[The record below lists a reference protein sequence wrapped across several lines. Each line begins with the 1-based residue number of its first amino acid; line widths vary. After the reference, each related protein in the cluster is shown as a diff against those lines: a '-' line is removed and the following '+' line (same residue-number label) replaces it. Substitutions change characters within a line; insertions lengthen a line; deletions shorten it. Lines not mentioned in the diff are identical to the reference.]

1 MELMNKKAMMKL
13 ALMVFLLGF
22 TANVVNTRFDSASF
36 ITQVFSNGDDAKS
49 ACCDTCLC
57 TKSNPPTC
65 RCVDVGETCHSACNS
80 CICALSYPPQC
91 QCFDTQ
97 KFCYKACHNSKKEEV
112 IKN

>member
-22 TANVVNTRFDSASF
+22 TANVVNARFDSASF
-36 ITQVFSNGDDAKS
+36 ITQVFSNGDDVKS

-57 TKSNPPTC
+57 TKSNPPIC
-65 RCVDVGETCHSACNS
+65 RCVDIRETRHSACNS
-80 CICALSYPPQC
+80 CVCTASIPPQC
-91 QCFDTQ
+91 RCFDTT
-97 KFCYKACHNSKKEEV
+97 KFCYKACHDSKKEEV